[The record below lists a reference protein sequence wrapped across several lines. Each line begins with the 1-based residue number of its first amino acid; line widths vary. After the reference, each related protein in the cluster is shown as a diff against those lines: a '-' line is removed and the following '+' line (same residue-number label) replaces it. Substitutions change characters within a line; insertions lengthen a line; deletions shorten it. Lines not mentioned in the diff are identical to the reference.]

1 MRTEWVTGSEFPII
15 VTSYEVVLADK
26 AALQHVHRPNNPD
39 NPPHPIPSLSLYLCM
54 CVIHQVFCAVC
65 CVLCVCVGGLE
76 DHHRDEGHR
85 LKNMNCKLIKV
96 LKNFNSENRLLLSGT
111 PLQNS
116 LRYV

>member
-1 MRTEWVTGSEFPII
+1 MVTTLSLSFSLSLYVDLMIIWMIIHIYIGTKQERKDMRTEWVTGSEFPII

-76 DHHRDEGHR
+76 DHHR
-85 LKNMNCKLIKV
+85 
-96 LKNFNSENRLLLSGT
+96 
-111 PLQNS
+111 
-116 LRYV
+116 